1 MKKLTILNVF
11 LFCCTISMMI
21 FVLYSNNQKHIETKR
36 HIKALELDRLHFV
49 TYKDINNRD
58 EYISKNFD
66 NLYTLANQLMMDEIL
81 KNGKDPTTEEIT
93 FNYIK
98 NRYKIIKEF

>member
-66 NLYTLANQLMMDEIL
+66 ILYTLVNNLMINENL
-81 KNGKDPTTEEIT
+81 KNGARPTTEDIT
-93 FNYIK
+93 LSYN
-98 NRYKIIKEF
+98 KIRHEIKEEF